1 MTSNSPYLQQGL
13 LAGLRRLMLKGCL
26 GPCEGCLEAE
36 AWAELC
42 RCQAPQSRPSGSAVN
57 VVDDTTS
64 VCLMLK
70 GILDP
75 VKEIAKLQDKRVSS
89 LA

>member
-1 MTSNSPYLQQGL
+1 MGWIVQVSG
-13 LAGLRRLMLKGCL
+13 A
-26 GPCEGCLEAE
+26 AE
-36 AWAELC
+36 
-42 RCQAPQSRPSGSAVN
+42 PPSGSAVN

-89 LA
+89 LVSDPSIQTKIDMNPSGMRGCMHRKASRA

>member
-1 MTSNSPYLQQGL
+1 M
-13 LAGLRRLMLKGCL
+13 
-26 GPCEGCLEAE
+26 
-36 AWAELC
+36 
-42 RCQAPQSRPSGSAVN
+42 N

>member
-1 MTSNSPYLQQGL
+1 MATLQVSGD
-13 LAGLRRLMLKGCL
+13 
-26 GPCEGCLEAE
+26 AE
-36 AWAELC
+36 
-42 RCQAPQSRPSGSAVN
+42 PPSGSAVN

-89 LA
+89 MAGEGAGAARLP

>member
-1 MTSNSPYLQQGL
+1 MTTLQVSG
-13 LAGLRRLMLKGCL
+13 A
-26 GPCEGCLEAE
+26 AE
-36 AWAELC
+36 
-42 RCQAPQSRPSGSAVN
+42 PPSGSAVN